1 MATVLIQKRKR
12 DKRFSHIVYYKD
24 SYTGQRKYY
33 KTFQRQVEAQK
44 AANDLRT
51 LLDSGKLPSQ
61 HKTRINPLTFE
72 DLAEQLKKDW
82 LNRLK
87 TGELQQ
93 KSADEYIIT
102 LNVVKRTFNRQLLCE
117 ISLDAIKDYRSEVA
131 FELSNISSNRRLFVI
146 KQVFKL
152 ALAQHEATENICDQI
167 KYLSE
172 KKHERNR
179 FLLPHELDDLIT
191 ASKQTKAK
199 HYMPALIYLGAE
211 HGTSRQEALS
221 LLWSDINFDFDDI
234 GLIRFFRT
242 KNQRER
248 TEYLM
253 PRSKKAIMEWRDH
266 QEWMRHRKKISDNG
280 SNLIFCHLNGTPLK
294 QFKSAWKRI
303 CEEAEIENFHFHDL
317 RHTFC
322 SNLILSGAG
331 LKEVKEMIGHSDI
344 SMTDR
349 YSHLTPK
356 HKLLKQQQL
365 AEHYTDNL
373 EKVVSA

>member
-12 DKRFSHIVYYKD
+12 DTRFSYIVYYKD

-117 ISLDAIKDYRSEVA
+117 ISLDAIRDYRSEVA
-131 FELSNISSNRRLFVI
+131 FKLSNITSNRRLFVI

-152 ALAQHEATENICDQI
+152 ALDQHAVTENTCAQI

-172 KKHERNR
+172 KRHERNR
-179 FLLPHELDDLIT
+179 FLLPHELDDLIK
-191 ASKQTKAK
+191 ASKQSKAK
-199 HYMPALIYLGAE
+199 YYMPALIYLGAE
-211 HGTSRQEALS
+211 HGASKQEALS
-221 LLWSDINFDFDDI
+221 LRLSDINFDYEDL

-242 KNQRER
+242 KNQKER

-253 PRSKKAIMEWRDH
+253 PRSKRALMEWRDH
-266 QEWMRHRKKISDNG
+266 QKWMRHRKKISVNG
-280 SNLIFCHLNGTPLK
+280 SNLIFCHLNGSPIK
-294 QFKSAWKRI
+294 QFKSAWKTI
-303 CEEAEIENFHFHDL
+303 CKAAGIEKFHFHDL

-349 YSHLTPK
+349 YSHLTPR

-365 AEHYTDNL
+365 AKHYTDSS
-373 EKVVSA
+373 EKTV

>member
-12 DKRFSHIVYYKD
+12 DNRYSHIIYYKD
-24 SYTGQRKYY
+24 PYTGQRKYY
-33 KTFQRQVEAQK
+33 KTFQRQIEAQR

-61 HKTRINPLTFE
+61 YRTRINPLTFE
-72 DLAEQLKKDW
+72 NVAEQLKKDW
-82 LNRLK
+82 LSRLK
-87 TGELQQ
+87 TGEIRQ
-93 KSADEYIIT
+93 KTADEYIIT

-117 ISLDAIKDYRSEVA
+117 ISLDTIKDYRSEIA
-131 FELSNISSNRRLFVI
+131 FKLSNISSNRRLFVI

-152 ALAQHEATENICDQI
+152 ALIQHAITENICDQI

-172 KKHERNR
+172 KRHERNR

-199 HYMPALIYLGAE
+199 YYMPALIYLGAE
-211 HGTSRQEALS
+211 HGASKQEALS
-221 LLWSDINFDFDDI
+221 LQWSAINFNFDDI

-253 PRSKKAIMEWRDH
+253 PRSRKAIMEWRDH
-266 QEWMRHRKKISDNG
+266 LEWMRHRKKISANG
-280 SNLIFCHLNGTPLK
+280 SNLIFCHLNGSPIK
-294 QFKSAWKRI
+294 QFKSAWKTI
-303 CEEAEIENFHFHDL
+303 CKAAGIEKFHFHDL

-349 YSHLTPK
+349 YSHLTPR

-365 AEHYTDNL
+365 AKHYTDSS
-373 EKVVSA
+373 EKTV

>member
-12 DKRFSHIVYYKD
+12 DKRNSHIIYYKD
-24 SYTGQRKYY
+24 PYTGQRKYY
-33 KTFQRQVEAQK
+33 KTFQRQIEAQR

-61 HKTRINPLTFE
+61 YRTRINPLTFE
-72 DLAEQLKKDW
+72 NVAEQLKKDW
-82 LNRLK
+82 LSRLK
-87 TGELQQ
+87 TGEIRQ
-93 KSADEYIIT
+93 KTADEYIIT

-117 ISLDAIKDYRSEVA
+117 ISLDTIKDYRSEIA
-131 FELSNISSNRRLFVI
+131 FKLSNISSNRRLFVI

-152 ALAQHEATENICDQI
+152 ALIQHAITENICDQI

-172 KKHERNR
+172 KRHERNR

-199 HYMPALIYLGAE
+199 YYMPALIYLGAE
-211 HGTSRQEALS
+211 HGASKQEALS
-221 LLWSDINFDFDDI
+221 LQWSAINFNFDDI

-253 PRSKKAIMEWRDH
+253 PRSRKAIMEWRDH
-266 QEWMRHRKKISDNG
+266 QEWMRHRKKIRANG
-280 SNLIFCHLNGTPLK
+280 SNLIFCHLNGSPIK
-294 QFKSAWKRI
+294 QFKSAWKTI
-303 CEEAEIENFHFHDL
+303 CKAAGIEKFHFHDL

-349 YSHLTPK
+349 YSHLTPR

-365 AEHYTDNL
+365 AKHYTDSS
-373 EKVVSA
+373 EKTV

>member
-12 DKRFSHIVYYKD
+12 DKRNSHIVYYKD
-24 SYTGQRKYY
+24 PYSGQRKYY

-61 HKTRINPLTFE
+61 RKTRINPLTFE
-72 DLAEQLKKDW
+72 DVAELLKKDW

-87 TGELQQ
+87 TGELRQ
-93 KSADEYIIT
+93 KTADEYIIT
-102 LNVVKRTFNRQLLCE
+102 LNVVKRTFSRQLLCE

-152 ALAQHEATENICDQI
+152 AQAQHAVTENICDQI

-179 FLLPHELDDLIT
+179 FLLPHELNDLIT
-191 ASKQTKAK
+191 ACEKTKAK
-199 HYMPALIYLGAE
+199 FYMPALIYLGAE
-211 HGTSRQEALS
+211 HGASKQEALS
-221 LLWSDINFDFDDI
+221 LKWPDINFDFDDI

-253 PRSKKAIMEWRDH
+253 QRSKKAIMEWRDH
-266 QEWMRHRKKISDNG
+266 QEWMRHRKKISANG
-280 SNLIFCHLNGTPLK
+280 SDLIFCHLNGAPLK
-294 QFKSAWKRI
+294 QFKSAWKTI
-303 CEEAEIENFHFHDL
+303 CEAAGIENFHFHDL

-365 AEHYTDNL
+365 AEHYTNNL
-373 EKVVSA
+373 EKNV

>member
-12 DKRFSHIVYYKD
+12 DKRNSHIIYYKD
-24 SYTGQRKYY
+24 PYTGQRKYY
-33 KTFQRQVEAQK
+33 KTFQRQIEAQR

-61 HKTRINPLTFE
+61 YRTRINPLTFE
-72 DLAEQLKKDW
+72 NVAEQLKKDW
-82 LNRLK
+82 LSRLK
-87 TGELQQ
+87 TGEIRQ
-93 KSADEYIIT
+93 KTADEYIIT

-117 ISLDAIKDYRSEVA
+117 ISLDTIKDYRSEIA
-131 FELSNISSNRRLFVI
+131 FKLSNISSNRRLFVI

-152 ALAQHEATENICDQI
+152 ALIQHAITENICDQI

-172 KKHERNR
+172 KRHERNR

-199 HYMPALIYLGAE
+199 YYMPALIYLGAE
-211 HGTSRQEALS
+211 HGASKQEALS
-221 LLWSDINFDFDDI
+221 LQWSAINFNFDDI

-253 PRSKKAIMEWRDH
+253 PRSRKAIMEWRDH
-266 QEWMRHRKKISDNG
+266 LEWMRHRKKISANG
-280 SNLIFCHLNGTPLK
+280 SNLIFCHLNGSPIK
-294 QFKSAWKRI
+294 QFKSAWKTI
-303 CEEAEIENFHFHDL
+303 CKAAGIEKFHFHDL

-349 YSHLTPK
+349 YSHLTPR

-365 AEHYTDNL
+365 AKHYTDSS
-373 EKVVSA
+373 EKTV